1 MDLEKN
7 NLPRIS
13 NASVNSAK
21 DKCEDCGAST
31 YHGRTSRRSQYV
43 GITVASFDLELSV
56 VCGFQKRSDS
66 LR

>member
-1 MDLEKN
+1 ML
-7 NLPRIS
+7 LRT
-13 NASVNSAK
+13 ALRTSAK
-21 DKCEDCGAST
+21 IVVPV
-31 YHGRTSRRSQYV
+31 RTMAALHAGHRWSQYV